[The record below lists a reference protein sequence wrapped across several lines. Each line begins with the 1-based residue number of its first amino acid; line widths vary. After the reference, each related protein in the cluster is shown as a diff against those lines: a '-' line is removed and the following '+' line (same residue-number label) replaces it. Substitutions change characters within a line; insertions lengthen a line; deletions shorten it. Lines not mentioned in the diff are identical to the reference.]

1 MAIEL
6 SKQPGPHA
14 PANPVAPSGPAVH
27 MGMSPPKKQDESV
40 PPPPLIPIDDEDAK
54 EDVNPL
60 YPSLPKLPS
69 GIYGGAPAPK

>member
-14 PANPVAPSGPAVH
+14 AANPVAPSGPAVH

-54 EDVNPL
+54 
-60 YPSLPKLPS
+60 
-69 GIYGGAPAPK
+69 